1 MCLFDV
7 QYAIQEISTEGSI
20 RSFLIIFSQV
30 SIILSARIGGIPG
43 VSMSRKWV
51 S

>member
-20 RSFLIIFSQV
+20 RSFLIIFSQASV
-30 SIILSARIGGIPG
+30 ILSGGMG
-43 VSMSRKWV
+43 VSRGMGGGYV
-51 S
+51 